1 MTSFPILRED
11 LIRLIDS
18 LDVSR
23 KTKEPFV
30 GFDVGKEIE
39 TDVPYV
45 KSSLADT
52 CREISSIIIAKTIGL
67 AVMQQHAGVGITSSR
82 KEKRMR
88 MMVGGERGR
97 EEGGE
102 GRRGYIVAGRL
113 RNSAM
118 ATVKFSPAQ
127 TDTSQTRRPP
137 CHCVC
142 IIMLIATEVVTIRQ
156 PRFSRRLEKEHIA
169 EQILTEQI
177 KKEME
182 MEIVGRSSGRGGDGG
197 CGGGAAVVLS

>member
-18 LDVSR
+18 PDVSR

-39 TDVPYV
+39 TD
-45 KSSLADT
+45 
-52 CREISSIIIAKTIGL
+52 KTIGL

-88 MMVGGERGR
+88 MTVGGERGR

-177 KKEME
+177 QKKEME
-182 MEIVGRSSGRGGDGG
+182 MEIVGRGSGRGGDGG